1 MSSESEQELRRLT
14 DSIKEVEGVLYIAV
28 YGSYARGDY
37 DRGSD
42 IDILILFEDKRSL
55 RANKRDV
62 VTRAGRF
69 QMFFQLTM
77 FSLKEFFENCNPVF
91 VRSVV
96 RDGRMLFQRESKKM
110 ERHLKRFTQKHPE
123 LVLKES

>member
-1 MSSESEQELRRLT
+1 MSSEFEQELRRLT
-14 DSIKEVEGVLYIAV
+14 DSIKEVEGVVCIGL

-37 DRGSD
+37 DAGSD
-42 IDILILFEDKRSL
+42 IDILVLFEDRRSL

-77 FSLKEFFENCNPVF
+77 FSLDEFFENCNPVF
-91 VRSVV
+91 VRSIL

-110 ERHLKRFTQKHPE
+110 EDHLKRFTQKYPE